1 MHKNVIFIIFLVF
14 TLLGA
19 AWFTYQGASEYV
31 HYKKLSVVTVPKQID
46 WSVIKKKEDFFLLAA
61 SYQYQVEGKIFKGKQ
76 VVPNTWFYN
85 VLGAE
90 SKRKEIL
97 SEKLFIHYSPSN
109 PQMSAL
115 FLKFPMKEIVYSL
128 ISIGI
133 ALYFIGLG
141 YYVGS
146 FQKSE

>member
-1 MHKNVIFIIFLVF
+1 MHKNALFLIFLVF
-14 TLLGA
+14 TLFGTV
-19 AWFTYQGASEYV
+19 WFTYQGVSKYFY
-31 HYKKLSVVTVPKQID
+31 YKTLSIATAPKQID

-61 SYQYQVEGKIFKGKQ
+61 SYQYQVEGQIFRGKQ
-76 VVPNTWFYN
+76 VVPNAWFYN

-97 SEKLFIHYSPSN
+97 SEELLVHYSPSD

-115 FLKFPMKEIVYSL
+115 FLKFPVKEIVYSL